1 LSENSVQ
8 VVITSGHPNSGYR
21 LVHTALEMGGIQAAR
36 PSRREGLTPE
46 ALTEGILRAH
56 NTDQNASEVL
66 GQLSPG
72 KVWQDL
78 AVDLFLGNLSQENW
92 GWADANTTWL
102 LDFWLRF
109 DAQTRF
115 VLVYSSPADT
125 IASVMLQADTTVDSL
140 SVAVQS
146 WIRWNAEL
154 LRFSARHPERCLLVN
169 TAAVLR
175 SQGALVGSANNSFDL
190 HLTEPSGD
198 RLHNAAS
205 PSALASFLTDRLL
218 EDFDDALA
226 LYDELESAAHLADGD
241 ANVQSIALP
250 HVWEEYLASVSNLQR
265 LQTNVGQ
272 LAERCHRAEHDLQSA
287 ETARETAG
295 KQLEELR
302 GRLGESQ
309 RATVAM
315 DEKASQLLLRN
326 TELIEE
332 NQLLFLQLK
341 QLQDALE
348 QTSSA
353 HIESERQRLQLAS
366 RPTVVS
372 ASAASV
378 RAKGNLA
385 EVAVDMRQEID
396 GKNWYWAE
404 HDGRWAGPGTHG
416 ILRLPAMGPGRY
428 EVNLD
433 VVDAM
438 NPEILADMQV
448 TLCGIPLILEREGES
463 YPVTLKGVAVVE
475 DIGADGDW
483 DLSFRFPSLS
493 SPATRGSSDS
503 RQLAIRLRSLR
514 LRAIHSENL
523 TLTN

>member
-21 LVHTALEMGGIQAAR
+21 LVHTALEMSGIQAAC
-36 PSRREGLTPE
+36 PSRREALTPE

-56 NTDQNASEVL
+56 NTDQNVSEEL

-125 IASVMLQADTTVDSL
+125 IGNMMLQTHTTVDSL
-140 SVAVQS
+140 SVAVHS
-146 WIRWNAEL
+146 WIRWNSEL

-169 TAAVLR
+169 AAAVLR
-175 SQGALVGSANNSFDL
+175 RPGALVDNANNSFDL
-190 HLTEPSGD
+190 NLTEPTGD
-198 RLHNAAS
+198 VLRNAGTT
-205 PSALASFLTDRLL
+205 SALASFLTDRLL
-218 EDFDDALA
+218 EDFHEAFA
-226 LYDELESAAHLADGD
+226 LYDELESAAHLGDGSAKLRTVAIRD
-241 ANVQSIALP
+241 A
-250 HVWEEYLASVSNLQR
+250 WEEYLSSVSTLQQLR
-265 LQTNVGQ
+265 EDTGQ
-272 LAERCHRAEHDLQSA
+272 LAERIHRVEFSLQSA
-287 ETARETAG
+287 EMAREDAG
-295 KQLEELR
+295 TQLEELR
-302 GRLGESQ
+302 GRLRESQ
-309 RATVAM
+309 QAAADI
-315 DEKASQLLLRN
+315 DEQKSQFLFRN
-326 TELIEE
+326 TELTEE
-332 NQLLFLQLK
+332 NQLLFLQLS
-341 QLQDALE
+341 QLQEALE
-348 QTSSA
+348 QTLSA
-353 HIESERQRLQLAS
+353 HRESERQRLELAS
-366 RPTVVS
+366 RPTAVTAPTVI
-372 ASAASV
+372 A
-378 RAKGNLA
+378 RAKGHLA
-385 EVAVDMRQEID
+385 EIAVDMRQHIE

-416 ILRLPAMGPGRY
+416 TLRLPAMGPGRY

-448 TLCGIPLILEREGES
+448 TLCGIPLILERAGES
-463 YPVTLKGVAVVE
+463 FPAILKGVAVVE
-475 DIGADGDW
+475 DVGVDGDW
-483 DLSFRFPSLS
+483 DLGFRFPSLS
-493 SPATRGSSDS
+493 SPAKRGSSDS

-514 LRAIHSENL
+514 VRALDRERHD
-523 TLTN
+523 LTN